1 MLPAPESAARAFEQ
15 ADADRSFTRV
25 EVQRL
30 VRQFTMQASHF
41 DSELSLVKR
50 LKAESLSQHEWL
62 KNRWDLVGSLTEAVQ
77 PELRRQ
83 AHSMIRSVS
92 KICFG

>member
-1 MLPAPESAARAFEQ
+1 MPPAPESTARAVEQ
-15 ADADRSFTRV
+15 ADAYRSFTRE

-50 LKAESLSQHEWL
+50 LKAESLRQHQRL
-62 KNRWDLVGSLTEAVQ
+62 
-77 PELRRQ
+77 
-83 AHSMIRSVS
+83 
-92 KICFG
+92 